1 MAGSQLKRLKASL
14 HKEGLIGPQ
23 KSKKDKKRDSK
34 SGVKRMD
41 KRAALEGIREQFN
54 PFDLK
59 HNVRGPK
66 FDVTSNRPTN
76 KAIHGRPLEA
86 KTASEER
93 RRETLMVDEQRKNK
107 VGGIV
112 DRRFGENDPTL
123 APEERMLERFAR
135 ETQSRH
141 KKSSMFDLEDDEP
154 GFDLTHGGKALSLD
168 GPALVDDFQ
177 EDMGGLSDEDEDS
190 EGRRAYLKRKALTE
204 GEDME
209 VDDAQPERKKTKQ
222 EIYSEIMAK
231 SKAHKAARQEAKEE
245 DEDIREELNKEL
257 NSIRDL
263 LFRTKDPRNNEPLD
277 KAAEDAERVKME
289 KEYDLRVRQMLQDRR
304 AAPTERTKTDEEQA
318 AEASA
323 RLQKLEDK
331 RQKRMRGEQDSES
344 ESEGE
349 KEEKVPAADFMEED
363 EEDEFGLGSGI
374 AKKSKLLPTA
384 TELGF
389 DDEDDFEIEDDLV
402 ASGSELSF
410 DEQDED
416 DEDGSDEDGEDDD
429 EFTKGLLSEN
439 EMKDPAFSKGSNTS
453 SKADPDG
460 VPYSFASCPET
471 HQELLDA
478 TKDVPVGK
486 LPVVV
491 VRIRTLFHAQ
501 LDSQNKAKLG
511 NFTLALIHHLPY
523 LASQRKLAPFSVFE
537 QLIRH
542 IHSLAK
548 TYPIEVAVG
557 FRSHLE
563 DLAKTR
569 PLDPNLGDLIM
580 YTAIGTIFPP
590 SDHFHQVVTP
600 AQLEIA
606 RFLGQKMPKQLS
618 DLAKG
623 VYLSIL
629 ILQYQQIS
637 KRYMPE
643 LINFNLNT
651 LLALAPQP
659 RKNVPFPMHELPA
672 GYRVNNAQAAEIR
685 KLNCYDCVE
694 SERSAKEQNV
704 FKIAIIDSTIKVLE
718 AAATLWV
725 DKSSFIETFEPFK
738 QLLGHLSSKPC
749 RSHFPDSLKDRLRKT
764 QTRVEQMLKLAQIQR
779 KPLELHHH
787 RPLAIKSNMP
797 KFEDTFDP
805 NKHYDPDRERA
816 EAAKLRAEFKNERKG
831 AMRELRKDANFMARE
846 KLRIKKAKDEAY
858 EKKYKRLVAEIQ
870 GEEGRESNAYAREKE
885 ARKKAAKRNK

>member
-107 VGGIV
+107 
-112 DRRFGENDPTL
+112 
-123 APEERMLERFAR
+123 RMLERFAR

-323 RLQKLEDK
+323 
-331 RQKRMRGEQDSES
+331 SES

-349 KEEKVPAADFMEED
+349 KEEKEPAADFMEED

>member
-41 KRAALEGIREQFN
+41 KRAALDGIREQFN

-66 FDVTSNRPTN
+66 FEVTSNRPTD
-76 KAIHGRPLEA
+76 KAIHGRPMEA

-93 RRETLMVDEQRKNK
+93 RRQTLTVDAQRKNK
-107 VGGIV
+107 VGGII

-123 APEERMLERFAR
+123 APEDRMLERFAR

-141 KKSSMFDLEDDEP
+141 KKNSLFDLEDDDTGVE
-154 GFDLTHGGKALSLD
+154 LTHGGKALSLD

-177 EDMGGLSDEDEDS
+177 EDMGALSDEDENS
-190 EGRRAYLKRKALTE
+190 EGVRAYLKRKALTE
-204 GEDME
+204 GEDVD

-245 DEDIREELNKEL
+245 DEDIRDELNKEL
-257 NSIRDL
+257 NNIRNL
-263 LFRTKDPRNNEPLD
+263 LFKTKDPRNNEPLD

-318 AEASA
+318 AAASE
-323 RLQKLEDK
+323 RLQKLEEK
-331 RQKRMRGEQDSES
+331 RQKRMRGEQES
-344 ESEGE
+344 ESEDE
-349 KEEKVPAADFMEED
+349 KEEVESTGDPMEED
-363 EEDEFGLGSGI
+363 EDEDEFGLGRGI
-374 AKKSKLLPTA
+374 ANAKAPKLAPTA
-384 TELGF
+384 TELGHM
-389 DDEDDFEIEDDLV
+389 DEDDFYVEDDLL
-402 ASGSELSF
+402 ASGSDISI
-410 DEQDED
+410 DEED
-416 DEDGSDEDGEDDD
+416 DEEESGEEDEGEDDD
-429 EFTKGLLSEN
+429 EFTKGLLGET
-439 EMKDPAFSKGSNTS
+439 EKQDPAFSSKTGSNDD
-453 SKADPDG
+453 ADG
-460 VPYSFASCPET
+460 VPYSYTSCPET
-471 HQELLDA
+471 HKELLDA
-478 TKDVPVGK
+478 VKNVPIEK
-486 LPVVV
+486 LHVVV
-491 VRIRTLFHAQ
+491 VRIRTIFHAK
-501 LDSQNKAKLG
+501 LDAKNKEKLG
-511 NFTLALIHHLPY
+511 KFTVALIQHLPY
-523 LASQRKLAPFSVFE
+523 LASQPKLLPFSVFE

-548 TYPIEVAVG
+548 TYAIEVAG
-557 FRSHLE
+557 AFRSHLE

-569 PLDPNLGDLIM
+569 PLDPNLGDLII
-580 YTAIGTIFPP
+580 YTAIGTVFPLGP
-590 SDHFHQVVTP
+590 LSSS
-600 AQLEIA
+600 
-606 RFLGQKMPKQLS
+606 GQKLPKQLS

-629 ILQYQQIS
+629 ILQYQQVS

-651 LLALAPQP
+651 LLALAPQS
-659 RKNVPFPMHELPA
+659 RKNVPFPVHELP
-672 GYRVNNAQAAEIR
+672 GGLRVNNCKSVEIR

-694 SERSAKEQNV
+694 SERSAKDQNI
-704 FKIAIIDSTIKVLE
+704 FKIAIIDSTLKVLE
-718 AAATLWV
+718 AAATLWA
-725 DKSSFIETFEPFK
+725 DKSSFLETFEPFK
-738 QLLGHLSSKPC
+738 QLLDHLSSKSC
-749 RSHFPDSLKDRLRKT
+749 RSHFPEALRDRMRKV
-764 QTRVEQMLKLAQIQR
+764 QTRMEQMLKLAQIQR

-797 KFEDTFDP
+797 KFEDTYDP

-816 EAAKLRAEFKNERKG
+816 EAAKLRREFKNEQKG
-831 AMRELRKDANFMARE
+831 VRREIRGDAKFKARE
-846 KLRIKKAKDEAY
+846 DLRIKKAKDEAY
-858 EKKYKRLVAEIQ
+858 EKKYKRIMSDIQ
-870 GEEGRESNAYAREKE
+870 NEEGREANAYAREKE
-885 ARKKAAKRNK
+885 ARKKAAKRSK